1 MLCQFLMK
9 KTILVSSCL
18 LGCKVRYDKT
28 SKPLPKEQLIAL
40 EEKFNLVGVCP
51 EVLGGLPCPR
61 QPAEISRDREVLTQ
75 SGQVLSTF
83 FLKGAHEALNICKN
97 YGIQLA
103 VLKSN
108 SPSCG
113 SGKIYDGTFS
123 GCLINGNG
131 ITSDLLL
138 KNGVKVIN
146 ESELDA
152 WLKTVKE

>member
-1 MLCQFLMK
+1 MKLLREIFPVLC
-9 KTILVSSCL
+9 
-18 LGCKVRYDKT
+18 
-28 SKPLPKEQLIAL
+28 IAL

-103 VLKSN
+103 VLKSK

-113 SGKIYDGTFS
+113 FGKLTETESLPIY
-123 GCLINGNG
+123 C
-131 ITSDLLL
+131 
-138 KNGVKVIN
+138 
-146 ESELDA
+146 
-152 WLKTVKE
+152 LKTALKSLMSQNLMRGSKL

>member
-1 MLCQFLMK
+1 M
-9 KTILVSSCL
+9 
-18 LGCKVRYDKT
+18 GCKVRFDKT
-28 SKPLPKEQLIAL
+28 AKPLSPEQLVTL
-40 EEKFNLVGVCP
+40 EKRFNVVGACP

-61 QPAEISRDREVLTQ
+61 QPSEISKNREVLTK

-103 VLKSN
+103 VLKSK

-113 SGKIYDGTFS
+113 FGKIYDGSFS
-123 GCLINGNG
+123 GRLIYGNG
-131 ITSDLLL
+131 ITSDLLIR
-138 KNGVKVIN
+138 NGVKVIN

-152 WLKTVKE
+152 WLETVKE

>member
-103 VLKSN
+103 VLKSK
-108 SPSCG
+108 SQSCG
-113 SGKIYDGTFS
+113 FGKIYDGTFS

>member
-1 MLCQFLMK
+1 MEIFLAPCQLLMK
-9 KTILVSSCL
+9 KPILVSSCL
-18 LGCKVRYDKT
+18 LGCRVRFDKT
-28 SKPLPKEQLIAL
+28 SKPLPKECL
-40 EEKFNLVGVCP
+40 
-51 EVLGGLPCPR
+51 LGGLPCPR
-61 QPAEISRDREVLTQ
+61 RPAEISKNHQVLTQ

-83 FLKGAHEALNICKN
+83 FLKGAHGALNICKN

-103 VLKSN
+103 VLKSK

-113 SGKIYDGTFS
+113 FGKIYDGTFS

-131 ITSDLLL
+131 ITSDLLI

-152 WLKTVKE
+152 WLKIVKE

>member
-103 VLKSN
+103 VLKSK
-108 SPSCG
+108 SLSCG
-113 SGKIYDGTFS
+113 FGKIYDGTFS

>member
-97 YGIQLA
+97 YGIQLS
-103 VLKSN
+103 VLKSK

-113 SGKIYDGTFS
+113 F
-123 GCLINGNG
+123 
-131 ITSDLLL
+131 
-138 KNGVKVIN
+138 
-146 ESELDA
+146 
-152 WLKTVKE
+152 

>member
-1 MLCQFLMK
+1 MK
-9 KTILVSSCL
+9 KPILVSSCL
-18 LGCKVRYDKT
+18 LGCKVRFDKT
-28 SKPLPKEQLIAL
+28 AKPLSPEQLVTL
-40 EEKFNLVGVCP
+40 EKRFNVVGACP

-61 QPAEISRDREVLTQ
+61 QPSEISKSREVLTK

-103 VLKSN
+103 VLKSK

-113 SGKIYDGTFS
+113 FGKIYDGSFS
-123 GCLINGNG
+123 GRLINGNG
-131 ITSDLLL
+131 ITSDLLIR
-138 KNGVKVIN
+138 NGVKVIN

-152 WLKTVKE
+152 WLETVKE

>member
-1 MLCQFLMK
+1 M
-9 KTILVSSCL
+9 
-18 LGCKVRYDKT
+18 GCKVRFDKT
-28 SKPLPKEQLIAL
+28 AKPLSPERLVTL
-40 EEKFNLVGVCP
+40 EKRFNVVGACP

-61 QPAEISRDREVLTQ
+61 QPSEISKNREVLTK

-103 VLKSN
+103 VLKSK

-113 SGKIYDGTFS
+113 FGKIYDGSFS
-123 GCLINGNG
+123 GRLIYGNG
-131 ITSDLLL
+131 ITSDLLIR
-138 KNGVKVIN
+138 NGVKVIN

-152 WLKTVKE
+152 WLETVKE